1 MYGNELQNISRQK
14 LRIIAFVL
22 LKNKEYSTSNL
33 SLNFSN
39 KKIMKIKE
47 LSSLIILGILSLFT
61 QSCNSGQQK
70 RENDNINFIKENTAF
85 ASEQY
90 SLMIDKIESSEQIL
104 NPKTIING
112 KMKYIPPLE
121 WTSGFF
127 PGSLWYL
134 YELTRDEKWKRLA
147 TKYTEALDTIQ
158 YYTGNHDVGFMIYC
172 SYGNGLRLTGN
183 EAYKDVIIN
192 AAKSLSARYIPEAG
206 IIQSWNSNKSK
217 DWECPVIIDNMMNLE
232 LLFEATRLSGD
243 SSFYHIAVTHADNTI
258 KNHYRPDYS
267 TWHVIDYS
275 KIDGSVRH
283 KNTHQ
288 GYSDESSWARGQS
301 WGIYGYILCFRE
313 TSDQKY
319 LDQAE
324 KALSFIANH
333 SNYPE
338 DGVPYWDFDSPD
350 IPNVYRDASSG
361 SILASAL
368 YELSTYSNKM
378 NYQAWAD
385 KILVSLSSDYRAPLG
400 ENGNFILMH
409 SVGSLPH
416 DSEVDVP
423 LNYAD
428 YYYLEALKRKKD
440 LE

>member
-1 MYGNELQNISRQK
+1 MKK
-14 LRIIAFVL
+14 LL
-22 LKNKEYSTSNL
+22 LL
-33 SLNFSN
+33 F
-39 KKIMKIKE
+39 
-47 LSSLIILGILSLFT
+47 ILTIFILCT
-61 QSCNSGQQK
+61 VQSCNTGQQK
-70 RENDNINFIKENTAF
+70 NEADSANFLEENVTF
-85 ASEQY
+85 AAAQY
-90 SLMIDKIESSEQIL
+90 ALLLDKVEDSARIV
-104 NPKTIING
+104 NPKSFIDG
-112 KMKYIPPLE
+112 KMKYIPPQE

-134 YELTRDEKWKRLA
+134 YELTGEDQWKPMA
-147 TKYTEALDTIQ
+147 VKYTESLDTIQ

-192 AAKSLSARYIPEAG
+192 AAKSLSTRYIPEAG
-206 IIQSWNSNKSK
+206 IIQSWNANPSK

-232 LLFEATRLSGD
+232 LMFEATKLSGD

-275 KIDGSVRH
+275 KSDGSIRH
-283 KNTHQ
+283 RNTHQ
-288 GYSDESSWARGQS
+288 GYSDESAWARGQS
-301 WGIYGYILCFRE
+301 WGVYGYIVCYRE
-313 TSDQKY
+313 TKDQKY

-324 KALSFIANH
+324 KALNFIAYH
-333 SNYPE
+333 PNYPE
-338 DGVPYWDFDSPD
+338 DGVPYWDYNSPD
-350 IPNVYRDASSG
+350 IPNTYRDASAG

-368 YELSTYSNKM
+368 YELSAYSDKM
-378 NYQAWAD
+378 DYKAWAD
-385 KILVSLSSDYRAPLG
+385 KIVASLAGTAYRAPLG
-400 ENGNFILMH
+400 DNGDFLLMH

-416 DSEVDVP
+416 HSEVDVP

-428 YYYLEALKRKKD
+428 YYFLEALKRKKD